1 MGEKGEVKQT
11 RRKKKK
17 PQREDPN
24 TALVAG
30 ADAKDSK
37 RFVCGDKSHFIQ
49 QRPKQICQRCGRK
62 GHHIKE
68 CTSKVE
74 FFGAMV
80 ELREVEH
87 QAF

>member
-1 MGEKGEVKQT
+1 MKQT

-17 PQREDPN
+17 SQREDPD
-24 TALVAG
+24 TALVAN
-30 ADAKDSK
+30 ADAKC
-37 RFVCGDKSHFIQ
+37 FVCGDKSHFIQ
-49 QRPKQICQRCGRK
+49 QCRKQICQRCGGK

-74 FFGAMV
+74 FVGAMV
-80 ELREVEH
+80 ELSEVEH

>member
-1 MGEKGEVKQT
+1 MRGEADEAKGKEVSKGPDT
-11 RRKKKK
+11 
-17 PQREDPN
+17 
-24 TALVAG
+24 TLVAG

-37 RFVCGDKSHFIQ
+37 CFVCGDKSHFILKC
-49 QRPKQICQRCGRK
+49 PKQICQRCGGK

-74 FFGAMV
+74 FVGAMV
-80 ELREVEH
+80 EYDSEVEH

>member
-1 MGEKGEVKQT
+1 MKGEVKQT
-11 RRKKKK
+11 RRKK
-17 PQREDPN
+17 PQREDPD

-37 RFVCGDKSHFIQ
+37 CFVCGDKSHFILQ
-49 QRPKQICQRCGRK
+49 CPKQICQRCGGK

-74 FFGAMV
+74 FVGAMV
-80 ELREVEH
+80 EFDSEVEH